1 MKEYGM
7 QRLIGILV
15 LVCLLLVQAPAGA
28 QLAGAS
34 VSPGTA
40 NLPQNRAATLTVNW
54 VVTAAVGARVGA
66 PAATQSPALL
76 VTSPGGAVTLLQ
88 IPRPLQRTLVPGT
101 SASIT
106 ETVQLSR
113 SQVQA
118 LLRARDPSGN
128 VYSHFELRR
137 IFSDSDNSVAA
148 AVGLYPTGGGGQG
161 LLDIARLALYFD
173 DMSTLRLVAQDEVLH
188 ALLEVQFA
196 GAGQMRGVWEIADPA
211 STMGEP
217 VYRPLRTV
225 RQTLV
230 GNQALKL
237 ESPPL
242 PTGREGMYLLRFTL
256 TEPQTGFEPLFIR
269 YAVTVRQGAQRPP
282 ENVRLRSPASGARID
297 QDTEFG
303 WSAQAGASAYQ
314 LEIHAQPA
322 RTAADDLPEL
332 GGTQPV
338 PTPTVEGPP
347 LTGMLVTGDQPSTRL
362 SQPVWQHLQ
371 PGRGYWWRIRAI
383 GADGSVTGESPLAEF
398 HTP

>member
-15 LVCLLLVQAPAGA
+15 IVCLLLAQTPAWA

-40 NLPQNRAATLTVNW
+40 NLPQNRAATLTLNW

-76 VTSPGGAVTLLQ
+76 VTSPGGGVTLLQ
-88 IPRPLQRTLVPGT
+88 IPRPLQRTLAPGT

-128 VYSHFELRR
+128 AYSHFELRR
-137 IFSDSDNSVAA
+137 VFSDPDNSVTA
-148 AVGLYPTGGGGQG
+148 AVGLYPTGGGGHG

-173 DMSTLRLVAQDEVLH
+173 DMSTLRLVAQDEGLH

-196 GAGQMRGVWEIADPA
+196 GAGQLRGVWEIADPA

-269 YAVTVRQGAQRPP
+269 YAVSAQQGVPRPP
-282 ENVRLRSPASGARID
+282 ENVRLQSPASDARINE
-297 QDTEFG
+297 DTEFG
-303 WSAQAGASAYQ
+303 WSAQAGASAYR
-314 LEIHAQPA
+314 LEIHAQPV
-322 RTAADDLPEL
+322 RTAADNLPEL
-332 GGTQPV
+332 GDTQPV

-347 LTGMLVTGDQPSTRL
+347 LTGMLVSGEQSSTRL

-371 PGRGYWWRIRAI
+371 PGRGYWWRIRVI
-383 GADGSVTGESPLAEF
+383 GADGSVIGESPLAEF
-398 HTP
+398 RTP

>member
-1 MKEYGM
+1 M

-15 LVCLLLVQAPAGA
+15 LVCLLLAQAPAWA

-40 NLPQNRAATLTVNW
+40 NLPQNRAATLTLNW
-54 VVTAAVGARVGA
+54 VVTAAVVPRVSA
-66 PAATQSPALL
+66 PLTVQSPALL
-76 VTSPGGAVTLLQ
+76 VTSPGGGVTLLH
-88 IPRPLQRTLVPGT
+88 IHRPLQRSIVPGT
-101 SASIT
+101 SAAIA

-113 SQVQA
+113 GQVQA
-118 LLRARDPSGN
+118 LLQARDPRGGA
-128 VYSHFELRR
+128 YSHFELRR
-137 IFSDSDNSVAA
+137 IFSDPDNSVTA
-148 AVGLYPTGGGGQG
+148 AVGLHPTGGGGQG
-161 LLDIARLALYFD
+161 LLDIDRLALYFD
-173 DMSTLRLVAQDEVLH
+173 DMSTLRLVPQDEVLH

-269 YAVTVRQGAQRPP
+269 YAVSAQQGAQQPP
-282 ENVRLRSPASGARID
+282 ENVRLQSPASGARID
-297 QDTEFG
+297 QDTAFG

-322 RTAADDLPEL
+322 RTAADNLPDL
-332 GGTQPV
+332 GGTRPV
-338 PTPTVEGPP
+338 PPPTVEGPP
-347 LTGMLVTGDQPSTRL
+347 LTGMLVTGEQPSTRL
-362 SQPVWQHLQ
+362 SQLVWQYLH
-371 PGRGYWWRIRAI
+371 PGHGYWWRIRVI
-383 GADGSVTGESPLAEF
+383 GANGSVTGESPLAEF

>member
-1 MKEYGM
+1 M
-7 QRLIGILV
+7 QRLIGIFV
-15 LVCLLLVQAPAGA
+15 LVCLLLAQAPSWA

-40 NLPQNRAATLTVNW
+40 NLPQNRAATLTLNW
-54 VVTAAVGARVGA
+54 VVTAAVGTRVGT
-66 PAATQSPALL
+66 PVVTQSPALL
-76 VTSPGGAVTLLQ
+76 VTSPGGGITLLQ
-88 IPRPLQRTLVPGT
+88 IPRPLQRTLAPGT

-137 IFSDSDNSVAA
+137 IFSDVNNSVAA

-188 ALLEVQFA
+188 ALLEVQFT
-196 GAGQMRGVWEIADPA
+196 GAGQLRGVWEIADPA

-225 RQTLV
+225 HQTLV

-242 PTGREGMYLLRFTL
+242 PTGRDGMYLLRFTL
-256 TEPQTGFEPLFIR
+256 TEPQTGFESLFIR
-269 YAVTVRQGAQRPP
+269 YAVSARQGAQQPP
-282 ENVRLRSPASGARID
+282 EKVRLQSPADGARID
-297 QDTEFG
+297 EDTEFG

-314 LEIHAQPA
+314 LEIHARPA

-338 PTPTVEGPP
+338 PAPRVEGPP
-347 LTGMLVTGDQPSTRL
+347 LTGMLVTGEQSSTRL

-371 PGRGYWWRIRAI
+371 PGRGYWWRIRVI
-383 GADGSVTGESPLAEF
+383 GTDGSVTGESPLAEF
-398 HTP
+398 RTP